1 MLSTH
6 SLTSGLMSI
15 IIWRFLCIIENALP
29 WVEGGSRLLW
39 PGGGGGGGG
48 VGCSRGLGQVAQVWN
63 AWELLRHVGACT
75 YSTKK
80 LNYSEHVEP

>member
-1 MLSTH
+1 MEI
-6 SLTSGLMSI
+6 SLYYRECTTVGGGWKSV
-15 IIWRFLCIIENALP
+15 ALA
-29 WVEGGSRLLW
+29 
-39 PGGGGGGGG
+39 GGGGGGG